1 MLRHRSFVREVLL
14 NFRQVAKSG
23 IALTYRSLTMSKL
36 FSGKYYKPG
45 ISTTRNSQE
54 LWQICFDDE
63 DLHGDLGD
71 GERISLGFRSTAESG
86 SGDGMR
92 SNGLDRRNMK
102 YEDTD
107 EVELTNDSTND
118 RKSKLKSNKQ
128 AYHLSLR
135 PFETEIRAIPTGSS
149 GNGCAYSTTTVNN
162 DTFSTRAKTDEAT
175 PIRSGQTRIHIR
187 RDSDLELLL
196 PPQPDRVGALRK
208 KARECCSDC
217 ARWPTWRKVL
227 CVALV
232 VIAGILL
239 YVVIMVAIVKG
250 IGG

>member
-1 MLRHRSFVREVLL
+1 
-14 NFRQVAKSG
+14 
-23 IALTYRSLTMSKL
+23 MSKL

-86 SGDGMR
+86 SRDGMR

-135 PFETEIRAIPTGSS
+135 PFETEIRAIPTG
-149 GNGCAYSTTTVNN
+149 
-162 DTFSTRAKTDEAT
+162 R
-175 PIRSGQTRIHIR
+175 
-187 RDSDLELLL
+187 
-196 PPQPDRVGALRK
+196 
-208 KARECCSDC
+208 
-217 ARWPTWRKVL
+217 
-227 CVALV
+227 LV
-232 VIAGILL
+232 H
-239 YVVIMVAIVKG
+239 
-250 IGG
+250 